1 MKRLILL
8 FLLLTAAL
16 SLSGCLT
23 IVGDDPAPEETT
35 EPVDVIDTVP
45 ETEVW
50 TRQHKSV
57 WGGEPQPVSAPSPDR
72 ASCCPQWPHAIYL

>member
-8 FLLLTAAL
+8 ALLLAAAL

-23 IVGDDPAPEETT
+23 VVGDDPAPEEPT
-35 EPVDVIDTVP
+35 EPVDVTDTVP

-57 WGGEPQPVSAPSPDR
+57 WGS
-72 ASCCPQWPHAIYL
+72 

>member
-8 FLLLTAAL
+8 ILLLAAAL

-23 IVGDDPAPEETT
+23 IVGDDPAPEETP

-45 ETEVW
+45 ETEEI
-50 TRQHKSV
+50 
-57 WGGEPQPVSAPSPDR
+57 GR
-72 ASCCPQWPHAIYL
+72 ASCRERV